1 MESKIF
7 VSFCWVVADDTV
19 IRAFFYYH
27 RTQNKI
33 LTFSQLLSNNECKI
47 RAINCKI
54 HAFVAI
60 NTKSRIHLFLSLS
73 PLTVKFTPFSLLWP
87 KCAKSLPFFM
97 AKVSSTLRQRN
108 VTITVH
114 FWFVFEETSSRAV
127 SWLLWSSFQK
137 GSVFKFFSSTRK
149 GKVAFSNS
157 SGLKSVFKKLRF
169 CDGLVWTEDLTVEI
183 KLRFRIASA

>member
-114 FWFVFEETSSRAV
+114 FWFVFEENSSRAIT
-127 SWLLWSSFQK
+127 WLS
-137 GSVFKFFSSTRK
+137 
-149 GKVAFSNS
+149 
-157 SGLKSVFKKLRF
+157 
-169 CDGLVWTEDLTVEI
+169 
-183 KLRFRIASA
+183 

>member
-97 AKVSSTLRQRN
+97 AKVSSTLQCTPEKRN
-108 VTITVH
+108 NH
-114 FWFVFEETSSRAV
+114 R
-127 SWLLWSSFQK
+127 SF
-137 GSVFKFFSSTRK
+137 
-149 GKVAFSNS
+149 
-157 SGLKSVFKKLRF
+157 
-169 CDGLVWTEDLTVEI
+169 LVCI
-183 KLRFRIASA
+183 